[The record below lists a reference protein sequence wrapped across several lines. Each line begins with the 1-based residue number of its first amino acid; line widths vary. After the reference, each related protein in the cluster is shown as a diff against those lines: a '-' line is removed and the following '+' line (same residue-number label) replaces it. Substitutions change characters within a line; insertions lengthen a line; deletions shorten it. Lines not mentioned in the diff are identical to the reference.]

1 MDDSKKA
8 QQQQEAKEENRS
20 VYSSLLRINDYG
32 HLPDRVLELFL
43 F

>member
-8 QQQQEAKEENRS
+8 QQQQEAKEENRPI
-20 VYSSLLRINDYG
+20 YSSFLRLNDCG
-32 HLPDRVLELFL
+32 HRPDRVLELFL

>member
-8 QQQQEAKEENRS
+8 QQQQETKEENRS
-20 VYSSLLRINDYG
+20 VYSSLLRLNDCG
-32 HLPDRVLELFL
+32 HRPDRVLELFL